1 MSAWSEHVVPAFAL
15 GAALG
20 AAPGPVQLLILNETA
35 AHGVVRGLRV
45 MLGANGTLFV
55 VLATLAVGFS
65 TVEPSPAVVRA
76 LLIVGGSFL
85 LWLAVDELRTI
96 RRAATE
102 ERSGEEPQGR
112 LGPTARGVVLVIVNP
127 AAWIF
132 FATTAAAVTAEASA
146 DAGRDAALAT
156 ALAMTIG
163 VSLTDL
169 AATLVGTGSRMLLGD
184 RGLVRIRTGLAIV
197 LLVLGVAFVLQGV
210 RG

>member
-35 AHGVVRGLRV
+35 AHGIVRGLRV

-76 LLIVGGSFL
+76 LRIVGGSFL

-96 RRAATE
+96 RRAANE
-102 ERSGEEPQGR
+102 ERHGEEPQGLR
-112 LGPTARGVVLVIVNP
+112 TVV
-127 AAWIF
+127 A
-132 FATTAAAVTAEASA
+132 
-146 DAGRDAALAT
+146 AGRRSGRGIGHWSSRGCACGSAQPSWAAPRPGPGRAT
-156 ALAMTIG
+156 APAGLCEDG
-163 VSLTDL
+163 S
-169 AATLVGTGSRMLLGD
+169 GTMIPHPAHR
-184 RGLVRIRTGLAIV
+184 
-197 LLVLGVAFVLQGV
+197 
-210 RG
+210 